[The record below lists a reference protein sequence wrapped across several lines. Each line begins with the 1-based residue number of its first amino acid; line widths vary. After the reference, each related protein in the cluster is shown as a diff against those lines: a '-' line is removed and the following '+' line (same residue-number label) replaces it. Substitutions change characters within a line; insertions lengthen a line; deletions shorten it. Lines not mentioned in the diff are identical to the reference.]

1 MTNEKNRESIP
12 VVVTDPDGF
21 EREFVEEAVIPF
33 AGKHF
38 VVLVSIPDSMNDE
51 EEPDIILAKMIINEQ
66 GETEYIAPSD
76 DEFEAVAS
84 IYEKM

>member
-1 MTNEKNRESIP
+1 
-12 VVVTDPDGF
+12 
-21 EREFVEEAVIPF
+21 
-33 AGKHF
+33 
-38 VVLVSIPDSMNDE
+38 MNDE

>member
-21 EREFVEEAVIPF
+21 EREFVEEAV

-38 VVLVSIPDSMNDE
+38 AVLVSIPDSMNDE